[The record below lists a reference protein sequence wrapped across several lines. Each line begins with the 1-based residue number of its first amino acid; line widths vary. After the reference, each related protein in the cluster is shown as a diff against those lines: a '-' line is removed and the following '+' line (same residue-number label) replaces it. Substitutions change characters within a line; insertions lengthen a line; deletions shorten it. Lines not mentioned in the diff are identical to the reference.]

1 MTLTLDQQKAI
12 ALASARKRRADAE
25 GNSVTNG
32 AAQFGSGLNE
42 GIANFAGAPVD
53 ILTSALNLGI
63 SGVNGATGADI
74 APITDPVGG
83 SGTFKRALDPFITA
97 GDPQTATQRYLR
109 RGGQEVGFGVPAAL
123 TGASMPKY
131 GAAAREALGA
141 YLGTSTAGDV
151 GAAVAGQTSR
161 EIAPD
166 SNVADFI
173 ASLIGGGL
181 ASYGA
186 SRFTKPTAAV
196 PTLQEVKKTA
206 ADKWAAVKSNG
217 AQLTDN
223 AMAGLEAKL
232 SGALPDSQLA
242 PEAYPNAFK
251 MADTVGTLKNPT
263 VYDVEEARRIIG
275 DAVAGDPK
283 EARVGVQMKRAIE
296 DYLGGIGPNDVT
308 GGSVDSVISD
318 LSAARKATHQAAKA
332 DAVINKEMRGETRAA
347 TTGTGGNEV
356 NATRQNIRTLYD
368 RERDPTLRGQR
379 QGYTPDEMAAMGR
392 VVEGTP
398 GQNVARLLGR
408 LSPNSGA
415 FPLMASGGGLATAAA
430 GLATGNPAMTL
441 AAAPSM
447 IGMAAKT
454 ASENMTKKEI
464 ERLLSTILN
473 GGKAPAK
480 SAARSASEA
489 AVIQTLLSR
498 AANGNPQ

>member
-1 MTLTLDQQKAI
+1 
-12 ALASARKRRADAE
+12 
-25 GNSVTNG
+25 
-32 AAQFGSGLNE
+32 
-42 GIANFAGAPVD
+42 
-53 ILTSALNLGI
+53 
-63 SGVNGATGADI
+63 
-74 APITDPVGG
+74 
-83 SGTFKRALDPFITA
+83 
-97 GDPQTATQRYLR
+97 
-109 RGGQEVGFGVPAAL
+109 
-123 TGASMPKY
+123 
-131 GAAAREALGA
+131 
-141 YLGTSTAGDV
+141 
-151 GAAVAGQTSR
+151 
-161 EIAPD
+161 
-166 SNVADFI
+166 
-173 ASLIGGGL
+173 
-181 ASYGA
+181 
-186 SRFTKPTAAV
+186 
-196 PTLQEVKKTA
+196 
-206 ADKWAAVKSNG
+206 
-217 AQLTDN
+217 
-223 AMAGLEAKL
+223 
-232 SGALPDSQLA
+232 
-242 PEAYPNAFK
+242 
-251 MADTVGTLKNPT
+251 
-263 VYDVEEARRIIG
+263 
-275 DAVAGDPK
+275 
-283 EARVGVQMKRAIE
+283 MKRAIE